1 MNRTILVITILSIL
15 LMLSV
20 PDVAFAQSNTST
32 VEGQPEI
39 SAKLTD
45 NIVKPGEKNTVDIN
59 ISNSKNISKSGPSK
73 FETNVSTVQNISVDL
88 KTERSI
94 DILSYNLSD
103 KSIEPDESILVTV
116 KLFVPEDA
124 LDQNLNINVSYNY
137 TNSIT
142 YNTTTNTATNS
153 SETNKDE
160 IKSFELETEDITR
173 FSVAPNSNE
182 IPVGETGIN
191 TVEIENTGDINVK
204 NAELKIESKT
214 SKLSFSGSSRATID
228 IGDIDKSDSE
238 TYDLRTTFSESAS
251 DTEYSAEGTITYED
265 RFGNSGSYSVSD
277 INFNPQEDTEFSVED
292 VSSNASIGGSGILEV
307 ELQNVGDIDISD
319 SRVKIESQSGLVT
332 FGSNARQSIIDLG
345 DWDEGNEKSF
355 KSTIRFSE
363 ESTLTDYSLSTK
375 IIYDNE
381 DNIKN
386 QESVNGVN
394 VKPLEQ
400 VDIKSSIVDSNVI
413 EGEQSTIEFKLTN
426 VGPKDIENI
435 KATFDGDEY
444 LVLIKEQKNIERL
457 DEGESTS
464 FNIPVESPSGINS
477 DTQNLDLNLE
487 YEDSESDDVYTDSS
501 LYSIDVKENNKSFG
515 LEIVDNSSI
524 EAGESKVITVEVENN
539 QSSKISNIES
549 EFSVSDPLSLSQE
562 SAYIDSLDGGEKET
576 INVSVS
582 VSSDSL
588 INSYPLNADFEYKDE
603 AGDSKL
609 SEVYS
614 VPIDVEEPTEQSSPT
629 GLYGSFIIGLIAVL
643 IIIYYRKSIKTKLK
657 SIND

>member
-1 MNRTILVITILSIL
+1 MNKTILVITILSIL

-59 ISNSKNISKSGPSK
+59 ISNSKNISESGPSK

-94 DILSYNLSD
+94 DILSYDLSD

-124 LDQNLNINVSYNY
+124 LDQNLNINASYNY

-214 SKLSFSGSSRATID
+214 SKLSFSGSGRATID

>member
-59 ISNSKNISKSGPSK
+59 ISNSKNISESGPGK

-413 EGEQSTIEFKLTN
+413 EGEQSTIKFKLTN